1 MKSKSDKKEQKIK
14 STSPKTNI
22 INDIINTIKYLFL
35 FAFNGIKEFIA
46 SFYYVFVLAYVALKK
61 LIIFPFTAIFNGLS
75 SKVDNVY
82 QNTKTKTPVK
92 ERIENGKMI
101 IPESKASNDSFFKR
115 IWKVLNSDVGGKT
128 KEKHLSQK
136 AITKLEEQR
145 HELQKELTS
154 PDLPKY
160 KEAKVFLYTART
172 QSGKWVKGR
181 FYGFSKADVNAY
193 LLNENYDVYKIE
205 NNKWIDFLY
214 GETSIGKAK
223 MSTKDLIF
231 WLTQLSTYVKAGITL
246 NDAVKII
253 MNQSIKDKK
262 KLGIYQSIAYE
273 LTMGN
278 SFSTALEK
286 QGNVFPIFLIN
297 MLRAAEATG
306 KLEETL
312 DEMVNYYTDIET
324 TRKEMINALMY
335 PIIIMIFSFGVI
347 LFVLLYVIP
356 RFSDV
361 YKSMNVSLSGL
372 TLFLLNLSQF
382 LSKYG
387 ILLLIG
393 FIIFLIILFMIY
405 KRIKAFRQRTQLFLM
420 KLPVIGNI
428 IIYKEMSTFAKTF
441 ASLLENSVDIT
452 KSIDILSKIT
462 NNEIYKEI
470 MVNTIDNIAKGEKI
484 SEAFRDHFAIP
495 DVAFHM
501 ITTGESTGQL
511 AEMMKKVGAF
521 YQEQHHSV
529 INNMKSLIEPI
540 MIVLLA
546 VIVGVILISVILPM
560 FQMYNDIS
568 FG

>member
-1 MKSKSDKKEQKIK
+1 MKSKTDKKEQKIK
-14 STSPKTNI
+14 NTSPKTNI

-82 QNTKTKTPVK
+82 QNTKTKAPVK

-154 PDLPKY
+154 PNLPKY

-205 NNKWIDFLY
+205 NSKWIDFLY
-214 GETSIGKAK
+214 GEASIGKAK

-393 FIIFLIILFMIY
+393 FIILLIILFMIY